1 MQSALYG
8 LYVGIALG
16 LGLLI
21 FEYMAISRAVNE
33 RSKKYHTKAEF
44 DVTDK
49 RRMSSMIRFAF
60 VLPFGFAVVFW
71 LISLAQ

>member
-16 LGLLI
+16 FGLLL
-21 FEYMAISRAVNE
+21 FEYTAINRAVNE
-33 RSKKYHTKAEF
+33 RAKKYHTKAEF

-49 RRMSSMIRFAF
+49 RRMNGMIRFALL
-60 VLPFGFAVVFW
+60 LPFGFAIVFW